1 MDYGT
6 RQVEP
11 LASYDEEKYLEVVK
25 NGEKDKYENEHHL
38 IGQSLALPQK
48 FMELGELEQRMVLLF
63 VDKDVVC
70 KYTGKKT
77 LNNVYESYI
86 MSLEDKSTLNKVYK
100 PKQIK
105 TGTDEDGFPIYIDSK
120 DQYEIN
126 PDGMTLLLQLKAK
139 SATIWRDSNLREIS
153 KSMRD
158 IIVNGGFKDEEL
170 LEKVIIDDALE
181 SYTGDKE
188 KDSYTMKNRRLAID
202 VKGMKR
208 PSKLQQINVYYDGGG
223 KQASKA
229 VVDVTENPAYDLVPE
244 DDEDE

>member
-11 LASYDEEKYLEVVK
+11 LATYDEEKYLEVVK

-38 IGQSLALPQK
+38 IEQSLALPQK
-48 FMELGELEQRMVLLF
+48 FMELGELQQRMVLLF

-70 KYTGKKT
+70 KYTGRKT

-86 MSLEDKSTLNKVYK
+86 MSLQDKSVLNKVYK
-100 PKQIK
+100 PKQIQVAQ
-105 TGTDEDGFPIYIDSK
+105 DEDYMPVYSDSK
-120 DQYEIN
+120 EEYEIN
-126 PDGMTLLLQLKAK
+126 PDSTALLLQLKAK
-139 SATIWRDSNLREIS
+139 AATVWRDSNLREIS
-153 KSMRD
+153 KSMRE
-158 IIVNGGFKDEEL
+158 IVVNGGFRDEEL

-229 VVDVTENPAYDLVPE
+229 VVDVTENQAYNLVPE